1 MKEGK
6 RKVLAFYW
14 ATLLGIVAFLILS
27 IKMPSTDLTMLCQYW
42 FLYNGL
48 ITSGFFGFNFGEHFT
63 NALTSKYTGL
73 SSTPKQEE
81 VKQ

>member
-14 ATLLGIVAFLILS
+14 ATLLGLVAFIYLVMN
-27 IKMPSTDLTMLCQYW
+27 MPKTDLVTLCQFF
-42 FLYNGL
+42 FLYTGI

-63 NALTSKYTGL
+63 NALASKYTGL
-73 SSTPKQEE
+73 PTGIKDE